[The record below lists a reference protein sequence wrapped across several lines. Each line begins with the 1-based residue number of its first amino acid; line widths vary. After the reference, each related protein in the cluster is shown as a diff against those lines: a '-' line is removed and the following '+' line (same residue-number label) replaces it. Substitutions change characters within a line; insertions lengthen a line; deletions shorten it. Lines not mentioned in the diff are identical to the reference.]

1 MIPWPRALHCSVLT
15 HLLLCPGGGFVG
27 TCSVSPAW
35 GRWWASLVA
44 RGVVKK
50 KVFTNVLA
58 WLRGHCGTALALLT
72 APAGVW
78 LQVISCRLTCSTHGL
93 STLGTTPMEPSARHC
108 ASMAMVARTAAGLMM
123 H

>member
-1 MIPWPRALHCSVLT
+1 MASCATLFSANS

-72 APAGVW
+72 APASVW
-78 LQVISCRLTCSTHGL
+78 LQVTSAVDVQHAWPLQHWE
-93 STLGTTPMEPSARHC
+93 TTPTGSLCSPLRQHGPRSRAL
-108 ASMAMVARTAAGLMM
+108 SQL
-123 H
+123 

>member
-1 MIPWPRALHCSVLT
+1 MLFST
-15 HLLLCPGGGFVG
+15 NSHLLLCPGGGFVG

-72 APAGVW
+72 APAVW

-108 ASMAMVARTAAGLMM
+108 ASMAMVARTTAGLMM
-123 H
+123 R